1 MFDSALQIGLSLCLF
16 GGIVIGV
23 SSLPLEM
30 WLRLLG
36 LGIIL
41 FPVGVFVWHYV
52 LDAEE
57 RHQIVGLVRL
67 VTVR

>member
-1 MFDSALQIGLSLCLF
+1 VFDSALQIGLSLCLF
-16 GGIVIGV
+16 AGIVMGI
-23 SSLPLEM
+23 SNLPLEM

-41 FPVGVFVWHYV
+41 LPIGVLVWHYV

-67 VTVR
+67 VSAR